1 MAQKGNNKI
10 HTTEWKQLEHWMQNY
25 VWKEEK
31 KNESIILAQSTNGE
45 TEEKDRNETCA
56 FVDLFVHTACH
67 KLWWN
72 DSSCFC
78 LSGTL

>member
-1 MAQKGNNKI
+1 MK
-10 HTTEWKQLEHWMQNY
+10 TTRTLNAKLCLERG
-25 VWKEEK
+25 K

-67 KLWWN
+67 KLW
-72 DSSCFC
+72 
-78 LSGTL
+78 